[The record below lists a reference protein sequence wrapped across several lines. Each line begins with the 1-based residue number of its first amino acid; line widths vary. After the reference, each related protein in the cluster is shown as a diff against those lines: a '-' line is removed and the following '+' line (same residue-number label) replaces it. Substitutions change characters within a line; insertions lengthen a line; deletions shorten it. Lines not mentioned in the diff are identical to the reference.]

1 MLLSVVIAA
10 SAYPEGAPW
19 GAANP
24 AAEQSCD
31 SCHYDYDP
39 VHDSDAL
46 RIDGLPAVAR
56 AGEEYELVVRF
67 VHDEAASSGFQ
78 LITDGGEVSGGQFRV
93 EADGLESIGAA
104 ARSTATRLRD
114 EGFEWTLWWQAP
126 AVTEQLILF
135 VAASSANDDHSA
147 FGDTIHYRRFEVAV
161 QTNMGSSE

>member
-10 SAYPEGAPW
+10 GAYPEGAPW

-24 AAEQSCD
+24 ATDQSCD

-39 VHDSDAL
+39 VLDSNAL
-46 RIDGLPAVAR
+46 RIDGLPDVAQ

-67 VHDEAASSGFQ
+67 VHEEAASSGFQ
-78 LITDGGEVSGGQFRV
+78 LITDGGEASGGQFRV
-93 EADGLESIGAA
+93 EADGMESIGAA
-104 ARSTATRLRD
+104 ARSTATRLAD

-126 AVTEQLILF
+126 DAVERLTLY

-147 FGDTIHYRRFEVAV
+147 FGDTIHYQRYEVAV
-161 QTNMGSSE
+161 QTDMGSSE